1 MRLII
6 VEDDTL
12 LLENLRLLLDG
23 ERDISVTGA
32 FGSAEEAL
40 QHIDELNPEVML
52 ADIGLPGLSG
62 IELIKIVKRKIPEID
77 IMAHT
82 IFENRDTVFAA
93 IKAGASG
100 YLLKGCTPR
109 ELIESLHSLYQG
121 GAPMSPKIARSV
133 IKEFQGADI
142 EEEYLLSPRE
152 KEILIGLEKGFTYNE
167 LSDQLSIS
175 YHTVH
180 THIKKIYEKL
190 HAQGRKE
197 ALITARKKG
206 II

>member
-1 MRLII
+1 MRLVI
-6 VEDDTL
+6 VEDNKL
-12 LLENLRLLLDG
+12 LLDNLRLLLGG
-23 ERDISVTGA
+23 EAEIEVVGT
-32 FGSAEEAL
+32 FPSAEAAL
-40 QHIDELNPEVML
+40 AEIDTLEPDVLL

-62 IELIKIVKRKIPEID
+62 IELIKIVKKKLPDLD

-82 IFENRDTVFAA
+82 IFENRDTVFSA

-100 YLLKGCTPR
+100 YLLKGVTPR
-109 ELIESLHSLYQG
+109 ELIESLHNLHQG

-133 IKEFQGADI
+133 INEFQGANID
-142 EEEYLLSPRE
+142 EQYLLTPRE
-152 KEILIGLEKGFTYNE
+152 REILIGLEKGFTYNE
-167 LSDQLSIS
+167 LSDQLTIS

-190 HAQGRKE
+190 HSQGRQS
-197 ALITARKKG
+197 ALVAARKKG